1 MTYYELIKQ
10 RINAFLF
17 LFVCLQVFGWT
28 YTEKH
33 TPSLGILDAVP
44 TLNEARIAA
53 LGDEQF
59 YFRYLALN
67 LQNSGDSFGRF
78 TALKNYDYK
87 LLQKWM
93 VLLDELDYKSN
104 FVPSIASYYY
114 SNTQKVEDNIYI
126 VDYLEKHYDKLPK
139 YKWWWL
145 AMAVNIAEFKLKDSN
160 LALRLAFKLSN
171 TKDAHMPR
179 WAQQMPAILYAKLGE
194 KELALEVLSD
204 IANRYDDYS
213 QGEINYMNNFIKERL
228 GFLKDHIN
236 KEPKVLD
243 VEPLYPDPTSPKE
256 NDVYT
261 TLRPKQNT
269 KK

>member
-1 MTYYELIKQ
+1 MVYYELIK
-10 RINAFLF
+10 RKINGFLF
-17 LFVCLQVFGWT
+17 LFLCLQVIGWT

-33 TPSLGILDAVP
+33 TPDLGILDNVP
-44 TLNEARIAA
+44 TLNEAKIAA

-59 YFRYLALN
+59 YFRFLALN

-87 LLQKWM
+87 LLQKWLY
-93 VLLDELDYKSN
+93 LLDELDHKSN

-114 SNTQKVEDNIYI
+114 SNTQNAKDNIYI
-126 VDYLEKHYDKLPK
+126 VEYLEKHYDKDPK

-171 TKDAHMPR
+171 TKNSHMPR

-194 KELALEVLSD
+194 KELAFEVLND
-204 IANRYDDYS
+204 IASRYDDYS
-213 QGEINYMNNFIKERL
+213 QGEINFMNNFIKERL
-228 GFLKDHIN
+228 GYLKEHIN
-236 KEPKVLD
+236 KEAKVLD
-243 VEPLYPDPTSPKE
+243 VEPLYPDPKSPKE
-256 NDVYT
+256 NEVYT
-261 TLRPKQNT
+261 IQRPKPSG